1 MGSVYSCCSWLWCGC
16 KSSDVEKSKMPL
28 QPANAPAREVEYFE
42 FQVFR
47 FGLELDVT
55 IGILYWRVLLS
66 NKFWANIST
75 PLNLALTFMTALIAA
90 KASTSSDFIS
100 ETVSLQLSFASLI
113 ITTIN
118 SFFQPQKKEQK
129 TNELL
134 TRIIKIGYD
143 FEAVYWGHEADDV
156 KVTKFRELQTK
167 LLDFEC
173 DIYTKES
180 NMFTELIWKVTQYT
194 LRVSK
199 RKVSWLDGKDLLAYR
214 KIGVKMKKYVAAS
227 QAQPGVVEMAT
238 LASPHGAS
246 APPPARDDETSL
258 HIHPE

>member
-1 MGSVYSCCSWLWCGC
+1 MGG
-16 KSSDVEKSKMPL
+16 KSSKPSDQNDIGNRPVKEID
-28 QPANAPAREVEYFE
+28 YFE

-47 FGLELDVT
+47 SGLELDVT

-100 ETVSLQLSFASLI
+100 EGVSMQLSFASLI

-129 TNELL
+129 LNELL

-143 FEAVYWGHEADDV
+143 FEFTYWGNDPDNV
-156 KVTKFRELQTK
+156 KVGKFKEIQSK
-167 LLDFEC
+167 LLEFEC

-180 NMFTELIWKVTQYT
+180 NMFTELIWKIVQKT
-194 LRVSK
+194 LEAGGRRVC
-199 RKVSWLDGKDLLAYR
+199 WLDGKDLLTYR
-214 KIGVKMKKYVAAS
+214 KNGIKMKKFVQETVNKNTEQERLGLSGLALREAS
-227 QAQPGVVEMAT
+227 QELEVQ
-238 LASPHGAS
+238 
-246 APPPARDDETSL
+246 
-258 HIHPE
+258 IHE